1 MSHLPNDDFFLEKSK
16 LYFHDE
22 IAELEGKSCL
32 TKGPR
37 GYLHAVPLNSGVH
50 PPSSQS
56 PGRWSDPDPQC
67 SENLNPP
74 SKAKK
79 RED

>member
-1 MSHLPNDDFFLEKSK
+1 MMISFLRSQSF
-16 LYFHDE
+16 YSHDE
-22 IAELEGKSCL
+22 IAELEGKASL
-32 TKGPR
+32 TKGLR
-37 GYLHAVPLNSGVH
+37 GHLHAVALNNGAH
-50 PPSSQS
+50 PASSQ
-56 PGRWSDPDPQC
+56 D